1 MYIFCES
8 ICYRFLQSENVRH
21 QRVWFSSSAPAALLV
36 EETRSPR
43 RLPKLAG
50 RPLAVVS
57 YFAPSPSCA
66 SQDGFK
72 GLIGNVV
79 HLLLGHDHPRLL
91 PVEGG
96 QPLLEKAGQLVSN
109 FACHHFD

>member
-1 MYIFCES
+1 MFAISVFGFPALPHQL
-8 ICYRFLQSENVRH
+8 FLLNKS
-21 QRVWFSSSAPAALLV
+21 ALLDV
-36 EETRSPR
+36 SQNWLGP
-43 RLPKLAG
+43 
-50 RPLAVVS
+50 PLAIVS

-72 GLIGNVV
+72 SLIGNVV
-79 HLLLGHDHPRLL
+79 HLLLGHDHPLL